1 MKAAEGCETLLAE
14 ELLVTAP
21 KHLLFVDDQPEL
33 GAAASR
39 WLLREGFVVELAGSA
54 EEALE
59 MLARSTPDVVC
70 LDMELPG
77 MNGMTALQRMLRL
90 YPGLR
95 VMLMSGDDDRETAA
109 AALRTGARVFL
120 AKPFERVTLFAA
132 VRATLGPSARPET
145 PD

>member
-1 MKAAEGCETLLAE
+1 MAASKR
-14 ELLVTAP
+14 V
-21 KHLLFVDDQPEL
+21 LFVDDQPEV

-39 WLLREGFVVELAGSA
+39 WLTREGFVVELAGSA

-59 MLARSTPDVVC
+59 VLARWTPDVVC

-77 MNGMTALQRMLRL
+77 MNGMTALRRMLAL
-90 YPGLR
+90 YPDLR
-95 VMLMSGDDDRETAA
+95 VMLVSGDDDRETAD

-132 VRATLGPSARPET
+132 IRATLGPDRSA
-145 PD
+145 